1 MEVVL
6 DLYSQVHSEDEPL
19 INMDEASVQ
28 LTGHVYQLL
37 EMEPNQDK
45 KEDYHY
51 TREGVQA
58 LFMFFDPNRGWRRV
72 SNRDHRTRVD
82 WAEEVRQLLD
92 VDYPQARKVKLVCDN
107 LNTHNIWAVKIF
119 MTEIIYFLNVLLN
132 IYLIDV
138 FLGVFNHH

>member
-6 DLYSQVHSEDEPL
+6 DLYSSVHSEDEPL

-28 LTGHVYQLL
+28 LQGHLYEAHRVADLF
-37 EMEPNQDK
+37 EIAMEPGQDK

-72 SNRDHRTRVD
+72 SN
-82 WAEEVRQLLD
+82 LD
-92 VDYPQARKVKLVCDN
+92 SRSFSL
-107 LNTHNIWAVKIF
+107 
-119 MTEIIYFLNVLLN
+119 
-132 IYLIDV
+132 
-138 FLGVFNHH
+138 

>member
-1 MEVVL
+1 MQVIL
-6 DLYSQVHSEDEPL
+6 DLYSSVHSDEEPL

-28 LTGHVYQLL
+28 LQGHLYEPL

-72 SNRDHRTRVD
+72 SNRDHRTRFD
-82 WAEEVRQLLD
+82 WALICPSTVGCRLFSGTKSEVH
-92 VDYPQARKVKLVCDN
+92 LV
-107 LNTHNIWAVKIF
+107 
-119 MTEIIYFLNVLLN
+119 IISTPTT
-132 IYLIDV
+132 
-138 FLGVFNHH
+138 